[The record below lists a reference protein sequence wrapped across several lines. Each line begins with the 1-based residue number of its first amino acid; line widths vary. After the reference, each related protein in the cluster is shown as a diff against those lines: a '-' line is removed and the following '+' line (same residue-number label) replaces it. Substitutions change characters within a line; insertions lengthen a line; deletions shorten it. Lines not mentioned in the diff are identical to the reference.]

1 MVADPID
8 RQRLM
13 ALYQQRLDADPSSR
27 VFLPLAELL
36 RREARHEDARRLLEV
51 GLERH
56 PGFVSALVAL
66 AQVLLDLGD
75 EARAGD
81 ALAQVAGRD
90 PDNLV
95 VLRLQAAAA
104 ENRDDRPAAVSLLER
119 IVRLDPGDFATVGRL
134 LAARE
139 RLAAALPTAP
149 PPAVTADVA
158 SADATT
164 VDATTVDLA
173 GEAVGGVV
181 TLTLADLYLRQG
193 HTDRAR
199 ELLLAIAE
207 AHPDREDVRERLLR
221 LERAEA
227 AVDVPDQPLLRRRT
241 AGERFG
247 ERQRFESWLERAG
260 ED

>member
-13 ALYQQRLDADPSSR
+13 ALYQQRLDADPGSR

-36 RREARHEDARRLLEV
+36 RREARHEDARRLLEA
-51 GLERH
+51 GLQRH

-66 AQVLLDLGD
+66 AQVLLDLG
-75 EARAGD
+75 EEGSAEEV
-81 ALAQVAGRD
+81 LVQVTGRD

-95 VLRLQAAAA
+95 ALRLLAAAA
-104 ENRDDRPAAVSLLER
+104 ENRDDWPAAVTHLER
-119 IVRLDPGDFATVGRL
+119 IAHVDPADVSAVDRL

-139 RLAAALPTAP
+139 RVTTPALAAPT
-149 PPAVTADVA
+149 PPAVVIPGA
-158 SADATT
+158 ATT
-164 VDATTVDLA
+164 EISATDGA
-173 GEAVGGVV
+173 GGVL

-193 HTDRAR
+193 YTERAR
-199 ELLLAIAE
+199 ELLTAIAE
-207 AHPDREDVRERLLR
+207 AHPDREDVRERIRR
-221 LERAEA
+221 LDQAGA
-227 AVDVPDQPLLRRRT
+227 APGPDQPVLRRRT
-241 AGERFG
+241 AGERSG